1 MAKLTR
7 LTGKVFAGTADLEDL
22 GVFGSAKAGNPT
34 NPTGTNTEAQIQ
46 SGTAYDEG
54 WTSAVV
60 TSRNFPPVEEVN
72 GVLRTISYQNCYI
85 LQEGIPEYDV
95 GTEYSN
101 TSIVK
106 DINGSQLT
114 LYVSLINNNI
124 GNPLTDTDSWAQ
136 VTINN
141 APSNSN
147 LYDGQ
152 WTVKP
157 YTIGGSYY
165 KIGTYSFTSNMNSY
179 LPPDGYNYEVL
190 FGLLGGSGSNSAG
203 LASATTSLI
212 APDIPIFRIKHGDG
226 NNGGYG
232 SNCFVLPIAANR
244 IFEVTVSNANFNGL
258 EISFYAYRRLGT
270 NV

>member
-179 LPPDGYNYEVL
+179 LDSWAVRVQIAQVL
-190 FGLLGGSGSNSAG
+190 HLLQ
-203 LASATTSLI
+203 LHL
-212 APDIPIFRIKHGDG
+212 
-226 NNGGYG
+226 
-232 SNCFVLPIAANR
+232 LLR
-244 IFEVTVSNANFNGL
+244 IFQYSELNTET
-258 EISFYAYRRLGT
+258 EIMAAMDQTALFYQLRPTEYLR
-270 NV
+270 